1 MFTYEVSEDYSKI
14 SELYK
19 EWTNRQ
25 SKELWVKNGSDFIV
39 AKDNNKIVAV
49 LELSKIADF
58 VHDRKWGLIEN
69 VYVNKDYRRNGI
81 GTGLMRY
88 AEVFAKELGCEFIK
102 LTSRK
107 KEGQSLYQ
115 SLGYETGMSF
125 YKKL

>member
-1 MFTYEVSEDYSKI
+1 VSEDYSKI

-19 EWTNRQ
+19 EWVGHAIPDV
-25 SKELWVKNGSDFIV
+25 WAKNGSDFIV
-39 AKDNNKIVAV
+39 AKYKNNIIGG
-49 LELSKIADF
+49 LELNFISDF
-58 VHDRKWGLIEN
+58 VWGRKWGLIEN
-69 VYVNKDYRRNGI
+69 VYVKKDYRRNGI

-88 AEVFAKELGCEFIK
+88 AEVFAKGLGCEFIK

-107 KEGQSLYQ
+107 KEGQALYQ